1 MKTTNLFKA
10 VAFVAMVIVSIMNSE
25 VKAQDRFIT
34 NEEVQ
39 NDLIVAKTIFKQS
52 GTYLYNH
59 MRYEFTYDDEN
70 RLTNKTASKWD
81 GVKEILGIVAKEV
94 KTRKDAIAEYEQANR
109 EDLIEKANEEIKAL
123 EEYLPKQLTDE
134 ELVAEVKK
142 VIEKLNATS
151 MKDMGPVMKE
161 AKATIGAQ
169 ADGKRI
175 NEVVKSLLA

>member
-81 GVKEILGIVAKEV
+81 GVKEKWMPYFRMSYQYTGVDYVSSGALTHSAPILDVSLKNLHPVESGIKNAKSHA
-94 KTRKDAIAEYEQANR
+94 RNAELFSDN
-109 EDLIEKANEEIKAL
+109 
-123 EEYLPKQLTDE
+123 P
-134 ELVAEVKK
+134 
-142 VIEKLNATS
+142 
-151 MKDMGPVMKE
+151 G
-161 AKATIGAQ
+161 
-169 ADGKRI
+169 
-175 NEVVKSLLA
+175 

>member
-39 NDLIVAKTIFKQS
+39 NDLIVAKTIFRQS

-81 GVKEILGIVAKEV
+81 S
-94 KTRKDAIAEYEQANR
+94 
-109 EDLIEKANEEIKAL
+109 
-123 EEYLPKQLTDE
+123 
-134 ELVAEVKK
+134 VKK
-142 VIEKLNATS
+142 NGCLISGCPIS
-151 MKDMGPVMKE
+151 MPTMKSPYPTP
-161 AKATIGAQ
+161 AGT
-169 ADGKRI
+169 
-175 NEVVKSLLA
+175 KSISLMIKM

>member
-59 MRYEFTYDDEN
+59 MRYEN

-81 GVKEILGIVAKEV
+81 GVKEKWMPYFRMSYQYTDNEITLSYA
-94 KTRKDAIAEYEQANR
+94 RWN
-109 EDLIEKANEEIKAL
+109 EKHQS
-123 EEYLPKQLTDE
+123 YD
-134 ELVAEVKK
+134 
-142 VIEKLNATS
+142 
-151 MKDMGPVMKE
+151 KDMSKSVYEMNAENMPV
-161 AKATIGAQ
+161 AY
-169 ADGKRI
+169 
-175 NEVVKSLLA
+175 KSNSIYHTVNLLTMTE

>member
-1 MKTTNLFKA
+1 MKTTNLFKV

-81 GVKEILGIVAKEV
+81 GVKEKWIPYFRMSYQYADNEITLSYARWNEKHQSYDKDVRKSVYEMNAENMPVAYKSNRIYHTV
-94 KTRKDAIAEYEQANR
+94 NLLTMAE
-109 EDLIEKANEEIKAL
+109 
-123 EEYLPKQLTDE
+123 
-134 ELVAEVKK
+134 
-142 VIEKLNATS
+142 
-151 MKDMGPVMKE
+151 
-161 AKATIGAQ
+161 
-169 ADGKRI
+169 
-175 NEVVKSLLA
+175 

>member
-39 NDLIVAKTIFKQS
+39 NDLIVAKTIFRQS

-70 RLTNKTASKWD
+70 RLTNKNRLQM
-81 GVKEILGIVAKEV
+81 GQRQ
-94 KTRKDAIAEYEQANR
+94 RKMDALFQDVLSVCR
-109 EDLIEKANEEIKAL
+109 
-123 EEYLPKQLTDE
+123 Q
-134 ELVAEVKK
+134 
-142 VIEKLNATS
+142 
-151 MKDMGPVMKE
+151 
-161 AKATIGAQ
+161 
-169 ADGKRI
+169 
-175 NEVVKSLLA
+175 

>member
-81 GVKEILGIVAKEV
+81 GVKEKWIPYFRMSYQYADNEITLAYKSNRIYHTVNLL
-94 KTRKDAIAEYEQANR
+94 TMAE
-109 EDLIEKANEEIKAL
+109 
-123 EEYLPKQLTDE
+123 
-134 ELVAEVKK
+134 
-142 VIEKLNATS
+142 
-151 MKDMGPVMKE
+151 
-161 AKATIGAQ
+161 
-169 ADGKRI
+169 
-175 NEVVKSLLA
+175 